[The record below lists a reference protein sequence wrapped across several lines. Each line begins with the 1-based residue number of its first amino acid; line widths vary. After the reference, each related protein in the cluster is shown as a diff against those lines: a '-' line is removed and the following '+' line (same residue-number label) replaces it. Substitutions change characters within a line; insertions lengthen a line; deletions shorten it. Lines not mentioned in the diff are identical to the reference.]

1 MITERDLQEAIAS
14 CEGDLHPKAAT
25 CIKLASFYTIRDHMF
40 PQQPMY
46 SFAAPPPEQAETTI
60 DYESGTDFGRAV
72 HGKDPAQVWP
82 IMDELMEAIQVL
94 QPRLYASV
102 MSKL

>member
-1 MITERDLQEAIAS
+1 MITERDLQEAIAA
-14 CEGDLHPKAAT
+14 CEGELHPKAAT
-25 CIKLASFYTIRDHMF
+25 CIKLASFYTIQDHLYQR
-40 PQQPMY
+40 PTY
-46 SFAAPPPEQAETTI
+46 SFAPPPEQAETTI
-60 DYESGTDFGRAV
+60 DYESGTDFGRIV

-82 IMDELMEAIQVL
+82 VMDELMEAIQVL